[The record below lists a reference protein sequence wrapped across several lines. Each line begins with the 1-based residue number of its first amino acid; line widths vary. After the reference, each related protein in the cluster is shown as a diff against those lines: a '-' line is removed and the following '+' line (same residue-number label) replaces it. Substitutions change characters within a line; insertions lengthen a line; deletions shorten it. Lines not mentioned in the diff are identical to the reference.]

1 LHAICRKLL
10 LVSAV
15 HHRGRGGRRA
25 RRPGP
30 HSVYEG
36 ALVRRRSEDR
46 WDRGAVL
53 KMLRKPPCM
62 LTLLEWKAR
71 QKATLRTAT
80 LGSRYSGAFALAL
93 RPRAC
98 FAQAFLGKS
107 QRRPPWRESPR
118 CLVVCVRVC
127 LGIRRAWGQPL
138 CDCVGVRYLRALCAL
153 CGVSASACV
162 CVYVAPGKTRCGCVC
177 VCWECVACVCV
188 RSEESSAHD
197 ELARLRAHAC

>member
-1 LHAICRKLL
+1 MTVLHAICRKLL

-80 LGSRYSGAFALAL
+80 LGSRYSGALALAL

-138 CDCVGVRYLRALCAL
+138 CDCVGVRYFARVVCVVW
-153 CGVSASACV
+153 CICVCTCV
-162 CVYVAPGKTRCGCVC
+162 CVCSTRETRCGCVC
-177 VCWECVACVCV
+177 VGSVLRVCVCV
-188 RSEESSAHD
+188 PRSHLHTVS
-197 ELARLRAHAC
+197 